1 MRHRFA
7 LSAVLYTT
15 LLGTLVGCV
24 PRWKSH
30 VEVDRVPLGKVVV
43 YRNGVAYYERRA
55 QVQGGKLTVRVPRD
69 RVDDFLKSLTVTDV
83 ATSRPLPVSFQR
95 RQAGDAAVIDMELDV
110 GGAAGTGKVADV
122 LMTYVTDAAAWKPS
136 YRLVLGGDQT
146 MLEGWAIVDN
156 LSGEDWKD
164 VVVGVGSSSAMSFR
178 YDLWSVRTVEREQ
191 LAADEQFAVA
201 PPSAVSP
208 YGGTM
213 PGGGEGPSQNLL
225 VLDGEEI
232 RDVANLP
239 MTGLPAP
246 LPPPPPVI
254 STATAPTAVRTS
266 AETGAIAGVV
276 KDKKTGEALAGVTV
290 VVTSGDQT
298 QTAITDDDGAYQL
311 TELSPG
317 SYRAAFYYND
327 TMIERPGIAVAVRK
341 VTPLYQKIDTAGTS
355 GETITIEDRPPMID
369 PTSTSHG
376 ITITKDYTQN
386 GPRPGRT
393 FAATLGTAA
402 GSSGDSYGTSFSGSA
417 SLENYDVD
425 GATGEVV
432 AKDPYA
438 GIAMG
443 DEKLGKIAPTL
454 IKSRQYVVVEGCA
467 APGEPDAQGRSLA
480 RANVVRN
487 QLIDAGVSPGRVRA
501 VGKGTGA
508 AKASVQLLTETAP
521 AASTGGGPR
530 RAADVSDAQPVGESH
545 FDSRTPM
552 TVGDGSSAM
561 VSVLREITSGREV
574 YLYDGDGERGNA
586 RFAFKSVRLIN
597 PTDSTLEAGPVT
609 VYGAGR
615 YIGEGLTEPIAPHAA
630 VVVPYALDRQIVVD
644 RSADTADELAQLV
657 TVQRGILTAEVQ
669 HVRTTSL
676 TITSRLRTAST
687 VYVRHAIEPGWILL
701 DQPLP
706 TERIGDALL
715 VEVALAA
722 GQTLTVELR
731 EATPMTRQLEL
742 GAAATLDL
750 LQVFVKSER
759 PTAELRAQLQAVLGV
774 HRQLFDTVDK
784 IDSLRERAGEY
795 RARATELAGQL
806 ASLRKVKTA
815 ASLSRQLA
823 DKALD
828 ISTRLQDTTI
838 AIVDAQEQVM
848 LLRVEFQDALA
859 ELRLPDA
866 MAVASRP

>member
-213 PGGGEGPSQNLL
+213 PGGGEASQNLL

-266 AETGAIAGVV
+266 AETGAISGVV

-369 PTSTSHG
+369 PTSSRSG
-376 ITITKDYTQN
+376 KKISM
-386 GPRPGRT
+386 RST
-393 FAATLGTAA
+393 FFSCAIEMTR
-402 GSSGDSYGTSFSGSA
+402 GSSGSLASRMTSP
-417 SLENYDVD
+417 VD
-425 GATGEVV
+425 GSTTSV
-432 AKDPYA
+432 
-438 GIAMG
+438 
-443 DEKLGKIAPTL
+443 
-454 IKSRQYVVVEGCA
+454 
-467 APGEPDAQGRSLA
+467 
-480 RANVVRN
+480 
-487 QLIDAGVSPGRVRA
+487 
-501 VGKGTGA
+501 A
-508 AKASVQLLTETAP
+508 AKAPS
-521 AASTGGGPR
+521 
-530 RAADVSDAQPVGESH
+530 
-545 FDSRTPM
+545 
-552 TVGDGSSAM
+552 SSA
-561 VSVLREITSGREV
+561 SATST
-574 YLYDGDGERGNA
+574 DTTP
-586 RFAFKSVRLIN
+586 AFFSAAIALALIFL
-597 PTDSTLEAGPVT
+597 PAPVT
-609 VYGAGR
+609 VSPPAF
-615 YIGEGLTEPIAPHAA
+615 
-630 VVVPYALDRQIVVD
+630 
-644 RSADTADELAQLV
+644 S
-657 TVQRGILTAEVQ
+657 
-669 HVRTTSL
+669 S
-676 TITSRLRTAST
+676 
-687 VYVRHAIEPGWILL
+687 
-701 DQPLP
+701 
-706 TERIGDALL
+706 
-715 VEVALAA
+715 LAA
-722 GQTLTVELR
+722 RMPTRLS
-731 EATPMTRQLEL
+731 ATP
-742 GAAATLDL
+742 
-750 LQVFVKSER
+750 QV
-759 PTAELRAQLQAVLGV
+759 
-774 HRQLFDTVDK
+774 
-784 IDSLRERAGEY
+784 
-795 RARATELAGQL
+795 
-806 ASLRKVKTA
+806 
-815 ASLSRQLA
+815 
-823 DKALD
+823 
-828 ISTRLQDTTI
+828 
-838 AIVDAQEQVM
+838 IVPF
-848 LLRVEFQDALA
+848 LK
-859 ELRLPDA
+859 
-866 MAVASRP
+866 